1 MTVVVLSVGRYPAP
15 GISNPLRLIEDDLGR
30 SLLLSLRLPRVVA
43 GAYLGL
49 ALGGAGAVLQML
61 FGNPLVEPG
70 LVGVSQGAAFGASLA
85 LLFFG
90 VGSSLANWW
99 PQLLSTL
106 GGFAGLMAAYT
117 IAKRIRF
124 GGWVLRMVLSG
135 IAVSALFSAGVGLI
149 KLAADPITQLPALTF
164 WLLGGLWS
172 VTWRDIATVSVL
184 LLPSLGVLYSL
195 RWRVNVLSL
204 PQRISFSLGVPA
216 GRERLLVLFAATA
229 AVASVVA
236 ISGIVAW
243 VGLLVPHIARRIVPV
258 DARYSLPA
266 SMLLGAIL
274 VESCD
279 AIARTILPGEI
290 PLGIVTSLV
299 GAGVFL
305 YLLTTKQ
312 VTLQRS

>member
-1 MTVVVLSVGRYPAP
+1 MGRYPTP
-15 GISNPLRLIEDDLGR
+15 GISNPLRLLDEDLGR

-70 LVGVSQGAAFGASLA
+70 LVGVSQGAAFGAALA
-85 LLFFG
+85 LLFVG
-90 VGSSLANWW
+90 IGSSVVGWW

-106 GGFAGLMAAYT
+106 GGFAGLMAAYA

-135 IAVSALFSAGVGLI
+135 IAVSALFSAGVGFI

-184 LLPSLGVLYSL
+184 LLPSLGILYAL
-195 RWRVNVLSL
+195 RWRINVLAL
-204 PQRISFSLGVPA
+204 PQRVSFSLGVAP

-229 AVASVVA
+229 AVSSVVA

-243 VGLLVPHIARRIVPV
+243 IGLLVPHIARRIVPV

-266 SMLLGAIL
+266 SMLLGATL
-274 VESCD
+274 VELCD
-279 AIARTILPGEI
+279 ALARTLLPGEI